1 MKKILSA
8 ILVIAMIA
16 SFATVA
22 AFAAT
27 APVTLT
33 APEIEVK
40 EGETSA
46 TFKIVVSGIDTTLGL
61 GAAKGTVAVKDA
73 EGNALT
79 ITTLKKG
86 FKALPGQFVGSAANG
101 TFMWTDLDGVLNDEE
116 TAFEPSFDLAEI
128 TVAIPEGAAAGT
140 VYTIE
145 VTRDPSD
152 ANYLTVKI
160 PDGETQTAALG
171 ATTVN
176 GSITVK
182 GEEVVTQAPTDKPVD
197 TEEPPI
203 GTEKPVDTNK
213 PAENPD
219 TNKGGEATAPATEK
233 PAEDGKTA
241 PQTGDAMIIVAIA
254 MVVALGTAIVVKKV
268 NVK

>member
-197 TEEPPI
+197 TEVPI
-203 GTEKPVDTNK
+203 DSEKPVDTNK

-219 TNKGGEATAPATEK
+219 TNKGGEATEAPATEK